1 MTVVIVDD
9 EKLAIEELVFQ
20 LSLCEDVHILATFM
34 DPDIAEE
41 FILNNHVDLVFLDI
55 QMPGNNGIKF
65 AKKLFD
71 RKNIHII
78 FVTAHTEYAVHSY
91 EINATDYL
99 LKPISNTRL
108 MKALDKV
115 HQRKKQMQID
125 QNIKP
130 FIVINESGVLKPI
143 QFSDI
148 VYCRA
153 NDKYVDLFT
162 RQKRY
167 QYDGTISRL
176 QELLN
181 ANDFFRCHRSYIINL
196 NHIAVIEPVERTFL
210 IQMTGMTE
218 LIPVSRSNTSTFKE
232 KMSI

>member
-65 AKKLFD
+65 
-71 RKNIHII
+71 
-78 FVTAHTEYAVHSY
+78 VTAHTEYAVHSY

-115 HQRKKQMQID
+115 HQRKKQMLAD

-130 FIVINESGVLKPI
+130 F
-143 QFSDI
+143 
-148 VYCRA
+148 
-153 NDKYVDLFT
+153 
-162 RQKRY
+162 
-167 QYDGTISRL
+167 SRL
-176 QELLN
+176 LLSN
-181 ANDFFRCHRSYIINL
+181 
-196 NHIAVIEPVERTFL
+196 
-210 IQMTGMTE
+210 
-218 LIPVSRSNTSTFKE
+218 SRLNTSCFFNFL
-232 KMSI
+232 